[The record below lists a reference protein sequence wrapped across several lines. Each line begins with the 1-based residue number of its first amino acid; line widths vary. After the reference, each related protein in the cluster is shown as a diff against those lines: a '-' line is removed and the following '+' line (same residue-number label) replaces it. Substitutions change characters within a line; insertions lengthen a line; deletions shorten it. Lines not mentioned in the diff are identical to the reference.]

1 MKKFLLLTTI
11 LFSSCF
17 SYSQVDTLLLSPD
30 AIFEPGDS
38 VMIDDWLYLA
48 KYADEIDSTISYAH
62 AAFFIAKQIENGRGQ
77 INSLKVLAPSY
88 MKIGENTRGL
98 RKYLILANLENRTH
112 RWNDLY
118 TTFNNIA
125 DYFSSIGQWSNA
137 LTYRQRAYDLAIT
150 HKLAIDFI
158 PLLRNLASLSKEAD
172 QFSEALAYWS
182 TIDSISEGL
191 NDLHLKFESSHQK
204 VSIYYD
210 KKDVVNALS
219 EIEKIN
225 DLVKKYPVEANNFFP
240 EYWTLLPILYIELKL
255 PKKALYWIATNEKY
269 QDSISF
275 SKETLNAF
283 KLIRGIALL
292 QSKKSEEAKLIF
304 EDLYDHKVEFSE
316 GENWSSVLFDALLLG
331 DIMESD
337 RRVDKEQLRILDKM
351 QRSKEKMGYR
361 FPLTPV
367 CVYLEENDYVKAY
380 NGFRSFMTYADSI
393 HAEHTLISVSDTG
406 ALPSVPYIW
415 VINQISIIKE
425 ALFSTLL
432 TEAEHSLLTEENQR
446 IVTSLKSLWETYLE
460 AKENRERA
468 ASRLQ
473 QLQAENQRLAERERE
488 LLEHNRIKE
497 LELLE
502 EVNKSQTLK
511 IEKDKAVRHRLI
523 VFLVSVIMLGGLI
536 FYSWRSVKKKNI
548 LLSES
553 REIIRREKDK
563 SDKLLLN
570 ILPHSTAEELKINGV
585 ATSRFYKEVSILF
598 TDFSGFTKLAEGL
611 KAEELVEQLNEYFKA
626 FDEIVANLGLE
637 KIKTIGDSYMC
648 AGGLPSQSD
657 DHAEK
662 ILQAAFIISEKTDE
676 INDYKRKNG
685 LSPWPLR
692 IGIHTGPVVAGVI
705 GTKKFAYDIWGDSV
719 NVAAR
724 MEQTSVPGKINISES
739 TKQKLK
745 GEYTFEERGEIE
757 AKNKG
762 KIKMYF
768 VSKE

>member
-1 MKKFLLLTTI
+1 M
-11 LFSSCF
+11 
-17 SYSQVDTLLLSPD
+17 
-30 AIFEPGDS
+30 
-38 VMIDDWLYLA
+38 
-48 KYADEIDSTISYAH
+48 
-62 AAFFIAKQIENGRGQ
+62 
-77 INSLKVLAPSY
+77 
-88 MKIGENTRGL
+88 
-98 RKYLILANLENRTH
+98 
-112 RWNDLY
+112 
-118 TTFNNIA
+118 
-125 DYFSSIGQWSNA
+125 
-137 LTYRQRAYDLAIT
+137 TYRQRAYDLAIT

-172 QFSEALAYWS
+172 QFSEAFAYWS

-406 ALPSVPYIW
+406 ALPSVLYIW
-415 VINQISIIKE
+415 VINQISII
-425 ALFSTLL
+425 
-432 TEAEHSLLTEENQR
+432 
-446 IVTSLKSLWETYLE
+446 
-460 AKENRERA
+460 
-468 ASRLQ
+468 
-473 QLQAENQRLAERERE
+473 
-488 LLEHNRIKE
+488 
-497 LELLE
+497 
-502 EVNKSQTLK
+502 
-511 IEKDKAVRHRLI
+511 
-523 VFLVSVIMLGGLI
+523 
-536 FYSWRSVKKKNI
+536 
-548 LLSES
+548 
-553 REIIRREKDK
+553 
-563 SDKLLLN
+563 
-570 ILPHSTAEELKINGV
+570 
-585 ATSRFYKEVSILF
+585 
-598 TDFSGFTKLAEGL
+598 
-611 KAEELVEQLNEYFKA
+611 
-626 FDEIVANLGLE
+626 
-637 KIKTIGDSYMC
+637 
-648 AGGLPSQSD
+648 
-657 DHAEK
+657 
-662 ILQAAFIISEKTDE
+662 
-676 INDYKRKNG
+676 
-685 LSPWPLR
+685 
-692 IGIHTGPVVAGVI
+692 
-705 GTKKFAYDIWGDSV
+705 
-719 NVAAR
+719 
-724 MEQTSVPGKINISES
+724 
-739 TKQKLK
+739 
-745 GEYTFEERGEIE
+745 
-757 AKNKG
+757 
-762 KIKMYF
+762 
-768 VSKE
+768 